1 MRGAQRYRAPTFETD
16 LSVDRSF
23 ENSSPHTEADATLD
37 DRDRV
42 LLVFAYLGPLAVVS
56 FFAGESPFV
65 RWHARQGLW
74 FTLFSLVVF
83 LVLLPFHAFAF
94 WLAPFMG
101 RLFAVAEICVG
112 LGLFSVAAICIAR
125 AQAGSAFRL
134 PLLAE
139 LADRT

>member
-1 MRGAQRYRAPTFETD
+1 M
-16 LSVDRSF
+16 DRSF
-23 ENSSPHTEADATLD
+23 ENSSPHTEADASLD

-42 LLVFAYLGPLAVVS
+42 LLVFAYLGPLAAVS

-74 FTLFSLVVF
+74 YALFCLVVF
-83 LVLLPFHAFAF
+83 LLLAPFHAFFF
-94 WLAPFMG
+94 WLAPFAG
-101 RLFAVAEICVG
+101 RLFAVVEVCVG
-112 LGLFSVAAICIAR
+112 LGLFSVASVCIAR